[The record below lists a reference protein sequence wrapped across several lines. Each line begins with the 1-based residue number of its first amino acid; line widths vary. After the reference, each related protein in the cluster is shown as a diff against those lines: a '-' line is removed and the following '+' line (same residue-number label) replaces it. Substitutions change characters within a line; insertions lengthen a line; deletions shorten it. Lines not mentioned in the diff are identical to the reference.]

1 MYVKKRQGVQSVRDK
16 LNEDLDRKRMFEE
29 QDRINKEAKRES
41 IRQMAAKGRAK
52 VQQFGQNKIGIS
64 KADQK
69 ERTEQEKRLIYK
81 YEKEAQNL
89 EATEEALIQRLQM
102 LQDEEKNAFQELEQ
116 CMVTAS
122 LAKRDRLQIVEEVNE
137 EQQYSLQQQANN

>member
-1 MYVKKRQGVQSVRDK
+1 MYIKKRQGVQSVRDK

-89 EATEEALIQRLQM
+89 EATEEALI
-102 LQDEEKNAFQELEQ
+102 
-116 CMVTAS
+116 
-122 LAKRDRLQIVEEVNE
+122 
-137 EQQYSLQQQANN
+137 

>member
-1 MYVKKRQGVQSVRDK
+1 
-16 LNEDLDRKRMFEE
+16 MFEE

-41 IRQMAAKGRAK
+41 IRQMAAKGRQK
-52 VQQFGQNKIGIS
+52 VQDFGANKIGIS
-64 KADQK
+64 KADQRA
-69 ERTEQEKRLIYK
+69 RTEQEKKLIYK

-122 LAKRDRLQIVEEVNE
+122 LAKKDRLQIVEEVNE
-137 EQQYSLQQQANN
+137 EQQYSLQQKEAGVQQK

>member
-1 MYVKKRQGVQSVRDK
+1 
-16 LNEDLDRKRMFEE
+16 MFEE

-64 KADQK
+64 KDVQK

-137 EQQYSLQQQANN
+137 EQQYSLQQQENN

>member
-52 VQQFGQNKIGIS
+52 VQ
-64 KADQK
+64 
-69 ERTEQEKRLIYK
+69 
-81 YEKEAQNL
+81 
-89 EATEEALIQRLQM
+89 
-102 LQDEEKNAFQELEQ
+102 
-116 CMVTAS
+116 
-122 LAKRDRLQIVEEVNE
+122 
-137 EQQYSLQQQANN
+137 